1 MARVTLEH
9 VTVPLRSFELDVSL
23 VVGATVALVGPSGAG
38 KSTVL
43 SAIAG
48 LVRPSGGTIRCG
60 EETWFDQDVFLPP
73 ERRSVGL
80 VFQDYALFPHLTVR
94 GNVEYAR
101 RHAADEYLERFG
113 IAHLANA
120 RPAALSGGERQR
132 VALARAL
139 ARDPAILL
147 LDEPLAALDAH
158 TRVEV
163 RTELQQLLAG
173 LEIPTLLVTHDF
185 EDAAA
190 LAQEIGVIVDGRLRQ
205 TGTAADLVARP
216 ADPFVASFTGANL
229 LRGTPTGS
237 PGSIRLEDGTLI
249 TAAEEVG
256 EATTLAVYPWDI
268 TISTHPPDDSALN
281 VVAGTITAITELGNR
296 ARVTIGPVS
305 AEITAESL
313 RRLGLETGGR
323 AYAAFKATGTRVVA

>member
-1 MARVTLEH
+1 MS
-9 VTVPLRSFELDVSL
+9 RS
-23 VVGATVALVGPSGAG
+23 
-38 KSTVL
+38 
-43 SAIAG
+43 
-48 LVRPSGGTIRCG
+48 
-60 EETWFDQDVFLPP
+60 
-73 ERRSVGL
+73 
-80 VFQDYALFPHLTVR
+80 
-94 GNVEYAR
+94 
-101 RHAADEYLERFG
+101 
-113 IAHLANA
+113 
-120 RPAALSGGERQR
+120 
-132 VALARAL
+132 RAL

-229 LRGTPTGS
+229 LRGTPTG
-237 PGSIRLEDGTLI
+237 PGAVRLDDGTVI
-249 TAAEEVG
+249 TAAEEG
-256 EATTLAVYPWDI
+256 EGATTLAVYPWDI
-268 TISTHPPDDSALN
+268 TVSTHPPDDSALN